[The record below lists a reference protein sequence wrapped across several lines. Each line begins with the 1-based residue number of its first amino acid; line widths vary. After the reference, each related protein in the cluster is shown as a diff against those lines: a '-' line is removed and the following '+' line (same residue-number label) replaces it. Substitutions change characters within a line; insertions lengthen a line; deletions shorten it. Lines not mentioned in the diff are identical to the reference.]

1 MSSITPTSST
11 SQTSSTT
18 TTTGTT
24 STSSSSSPPI
34 TFTGLISGLNTT
46 AIINALMQAYEQ
58 PQQDIQNQITQ
69 LQTNLNDYQQLS
81 ADFTNLQSA
90 ADALESPSAWQVM
103 SATTSD
109 SGVATATAGAGAS
122 PSTISFNVDQLATA
136 NVIASA
142 TTVSSL
148 DSTVASG
155 NFLLSSTAA
164 GAGVTSLAGS
174 SLTVGQHSFQVT
186 SALTGGTATGTSPLA
201 SSITIG
207 SSNDTITANVNGTA
221 ETFTIASG
229 TYTPSQLASAIESAS
244 ASGGTALL
252 SARVN
257 SRGELEIGTSL
268 LGSGASLQVTGGT
281 ALSSLGL
288 ATQTSASVGSAG
300 SITLDGTTT
309 SINDVQAGSTTT
321 LSDGSG
327 GSITIGI
334 GGFGIA
340 KESFTA
346 TEIAAGNGS
355 LQQVVDNI
363 NAAGAGVTAS
373 AVQVGSSAYLL
384 QLSSNTTGAAG
395 NITVESGPFSS
406 ALGGFSTITQGQ
418 DAVVS
423 VGGQGGYTLSSS
435 SNTVQGLLPGVTIN
449 LVSAQAAGSSPI
461 TLTVSPDGSAMAN
474 QVQSL
479 VTAANQAL
487 SDINKYAGY
496 NYSTNTGGPL
506 MGDSNLNALTSAIL
520 QVVGGALGTG
530 NATAASV
537 GLSLTKNGTINF
549 DSSTFAAAYDAN
561 PSQVASLFTQGGTF
575 QAASSSY
582 SGAASLVY
590 AGDQT
595 AAGSYPIVVTQS
607 ATQATDAGNVLSSG
621 TITNAENLTVTQGS
635 QSATYDATAG
645 ESLSA
650 IAAGLNAA
658 FVSAG
663 LGIDA
668 TVASSSSGQQLV
680 LTANAYGSAGDFSVT
695 SSATGSGQTGL
706 ATTAG
711 SPSSFSGAN
720 VAGTIDG
727 VAATGQGQVLSAP
740 IDNPQLAGLA
750 VQVTAS
756 GITSATNIGTF
767 TYQPGI
773 AGSFGFVGN
782 QASAPVTGSL
792 TTTISNLQ
800 GQISQLQQQYASYT
814 PMIQSE
820 QQMLQQEFDQ
830 MEATLGSLQNEGS
843 YLQAQIT
850 KLG

>member
-11 SQTSSTT
+11 TQTGSTTSTT
-18 TTTGTT
+18 TSTTT
-24 STSSSSSPPI
+24 SSGPPI
-34 TFTGLISGLNTT
+34 TFNGLISGLNTT
-46 AIINALMQAYEQ
+46 AIINALLQAYEQ
-58 PQQDIQNQITQ
+58 PQRDIQQQINQ
-69 LQTNLNDYQQLS
+69 LQANLNDYQQLS

-109 SGVATATAGAGAS
+109 SAVATATAGAGAS
-122 PSTISFNVDQLATA
+122 PSTISFTVNQLAQA
-136 NVIASA
+136 DVLASSD
-142 TTVSSL
+142 TVSSL
-148 DSTVASG
+148 DSTVATG
-155 NFLLSSTAA
+155 NFLVSASAA

-174 SLTVGQHSFQVT
+174 SLTVGQHSFEVS

-207 SSNDTITANVNGTA
+207 SSNDTLSANVNGTS

-229 TYTPSQLASAIESAS
+229 TYTPSQLAAAIASAS
-244 ASGGTALL
+244 ANGGAPLL

-257 SRGELEIGTSL
+257 ARGELELGTTL
-268 LGSGASLQVTGGT
+268 LGSGASLQLTGGT
-281 ALSSLGL
+281 ALASLGL
-288 ATQTSASVGSAG
+288 ATQSVASAGSAG

-309 SINDVQAGSTTT
+309 TVNDVQAGSTTT

-334 GGFGIA
+334 GAFGIA
-340 KESFTA
+340 KGSFSA
-346 TEIAAGNGS
+346 TEVAAGNGS
-355 LQQVVDNI
+355 LAQVVDNI
-363 NAAGAGVTAS
+363 NAANAGVTAS

-384 QLSSNTTGAAG
+384 QLSSNTTGTAG
-395 NITVESGPFSS
+395 NLTIESGPLSS
-406 ALGGFSTITQGQ
+406 ALGGFTTITQGQ
-418 DAVVS
+418 DAVVA
-423 VGGQGGYTLSSS
+423 VGGAGGYELASS
-435 SNTVQGLLPGVTIN
+435 SNTIEGILPGVTIN
-449 LVSAQAAGSSPI
+449 LVSAQAPGSSPL
-461 TLTVSPDGSAMAN
+461 TLTVSPNGTQMAN

-479 VTAANQAL
+479 VNAANQAL

-496 NYSTNTGGPL
+496 NYSTDTGGPL
-506 MGDSNLNALTSAIL
+506 MGDPNLNALTSEIL
-520 QVVGGALGTG
+520 QIVGGALGTG

-537 GLSLTKNGTINF
+537 GLTLTKSGTISF
-549 DSSTFAAAYDAN
+549 DPSTFAAAYDAN
-561 PSQVASLFTQGGTF
+561 PSQVASLFTQGGSF
-575 QAASSSY
+575 EPASASY
-582 SGAASLVY
+582 AGAVSLVY

-595 AAGSYPIVVTQS
+595 VAGSYPIVVTQS
-607 ATQATDAGNVLSSG
+607 ATQATDAGNVISSG
-621 TITNAENLTVTQGS
+621 TITSAESLTITQGS
-635 QSATYDATAG
+635 QSASYSASAG
-645 ESLSA
+645 ESLAS

-663 LGIDA
+663 LGINA
-668 TVASSSSGQQLV
+668 TVVSSSSGQQLV
-680 LTANAYGSAGDFSVT
+680 LTADAYGSSGDFSVT
-695 SSATGSGQTGL
+695 TSATGSGQTGL
-706 ATTAG
+706 AATAG
-711 SPSSFSGAN
+711 TPSSFTGDN

-740 IDNPQLAGLA
+740 IDNPTLAGLA
-750 VQVTAS
+750 VQVTAA
-756 GITSATNIGTF
+756 GIASATTIGSF

-782 QASAPVTGSL
+782 QAAAPVTGSL
-792 TTTISNLQ
+792 TTTIANIQ
-800 GQISQLQQQYASYT
+800 AQISQLQQQYASYT

-843 YLQAQIT
+843 YLQAQIS